1 LSDWGPAMMAPP
13 LVELPPRLPVRELVE
28 LLPLKELLPDRP
40 RLLPIGPL
48 LDVEPKE
55 PVVLPPDELLLPK
68 EEPLLPKEEPLLPK
82 DEPLLDPLLPNVL
95 LVREPLELVLCA
107 NAPDDQANSAAP
119 TNPEA
124 NVILYRRIMEKPC
137 QKEEPSLLCAANI
150 IGRSLSHSLP
160 RIHVTP

>member
-1 LSDWGPAMMAPP
+1 MMAPP

-68 EEPLLPKEEPLLPK
+68 EEPLLPKDEPLLPK
-82 DEPLLDPLLPNVL
+82 DEPLLDPVLPNVL
-95 LVREPLELVLCA
+95 LVREPEPLELVLCA
-107 NAPDDQANSAAP
+107 DASDDEANRATP
-119 TNPEA
+119 TNPDA
-124 NVILYRRIMEKPC
+124 SVSLYRRIMGKPC
-137 QKEEPSLLCAANI
+137 QKEEP
-150 IGRSLSHSLP
+150 
-160 RIHVTP
+160 